1 MGDYES
7 RLYDV
12 QLDINSLIERINRC
26 DPSLCN
32 ENWRELT
39 FDYNMDILKYVYQ
52 NIEVDEMFDVVTDLI
67 CTERNRLEL
76 EGKVEPYP
84 SFDNDY
90 GPLPEEPRTTL
101 EMYANEKR
109 RLLAAKRD
117 EQETRERYAQQLMER
132 KRDAWKRTQ
141 NVPITYFPDG
151 TPDADEYEGR
161 LADEVEDVLREN
173 ETLLRRLG
181 EKEDEIKKLKS
192 ELISDFSREPEK
204 AFNATGNECF
214 TKAKMGLLVY
224 TIASLKDGPTP
235 TKTKLVS
242 IISAIGGWEHIS
254 VGTEMKKAGFNQSD
268 IDAVAKLF
276 EDAMPN
282 FASEIKKQI
291 SRRPKTKK

>member
-7 RLYDV
+7 RIYDV

-32 ENWRELT
+32 EDWHGMTYGYDLE
-39 FDYNMDILKYVYQ
+39 ILKAVYQ

-76 EGKVEPYP
+76 EGKIEPYP

-132 KRDAWKRTQ
+132 KREAWKRTQ
-141 NVPITYFPDG
+141 NVPVTYFPDG
-151 TPDADEYEGR
+151 TPDVDEYEGR

-192 ELISDFSREPEK
+192 ELISDFPREPEK
-204 AFNATGNECF
+204 AFNSQTGLSCF
-214 TKAKMGLLVY
+214 TNRQMGILLTAVGRITEKDNPPGKSTIGEVVEKISGYKATTASVNMRGAIPKDDTEVVAR
-224 TIASLKDGPTP
+224 TIEGKFPNLAAEVRKLSL
-235 TKTKLVS
+235 
-242 IISAIGGWEHIS
+242 
-254 VGTEMKKAGFNQSD
+254 
-268 IDAVAKLF
+268 
-276 EDAMPN
+276 
-282 FASEIKKQI
+282 
-291 SRRPKTKK
+291 